1 MRLAVVCAVLFA
13 ALPAASHAQAPVY
26 AITPQESMIKF
37 HVKSSI
43 DLTGRFDQWAATLK
57 FSSSDVA
64 TGVLD
69 IRIQAASVDTG
80 SRIKNDNLKGKDFF
94 NVNRDPWI
102 TFTST
107 KIVQTSRTTF
117 DVPGIFTIRG
127 VSKPETL
134 RLTVSRTGTGAGRI
148 QGAMA
153 FDRKDYGMNSNIPF
167 IKIANHVEV
176 DVDLTAK
183 RTSGPPVV
191 FKY

>member
-1 MRLAVVCAVLFA
+1 MRVAIVCALVFA
-13 ALPAASHAQAPVY
+13 ALPAASHAQVPVY
-26 AITPQESMIKF
+26 AITPQESIIKF

-43 DLTGRFDQWAATLK
+43 DLTGRFDSWGATLR
-57 FSSSDVA
+57 FSSTDVA

-69 IRIQAASVDTG
+69 IRIEAASVDTG
-80 SRIKNDNLKGKDFF
+80 SRMKNDKLKDKDFF
-94 NVNRDPWI
+94 NVNHDPWI
-102 TFTST
+102 TFKST
-107 KIVQTSRTTF
+107 RVVQTSGTTF

-134 RLTVSRTGTGAGRI
+134 KLTVDRTGEGTGRI
-148 QGAMA
+148 QGTMA

-183 RTSGPPVV
+183 RTSGPPVDL
-191 FKY
+191 KY